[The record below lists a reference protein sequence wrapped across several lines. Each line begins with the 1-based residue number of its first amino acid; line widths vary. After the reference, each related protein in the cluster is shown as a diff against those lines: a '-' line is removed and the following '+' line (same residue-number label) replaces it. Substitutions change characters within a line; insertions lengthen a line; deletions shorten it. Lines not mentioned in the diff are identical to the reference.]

1 MPIEDAPDRLD
12 PSPAANAPDDG
23 FLVASVVGG
32 DEPALRKLMDRY
44 DRLVRF
50 AVFRA
55 ARQRCARDPEFLE
68 SVASATWAGF
78 VQSLRKNPDRPRD
91 SVRAYLSFI
100 ARNQTVSALR
110 RDAGDPP
117 ILSLDAGEG
126 LDLPDQLEEPAEMV
140 ANLEDLETLRACLAE
155 CDPDDRTL
163 IGQLPAITERRWRD
177 AAEALNLAESTLRSR
192 WTRLLE
198 RLRARLTQKNPKA
211 LAPGGPDGDS

>member
-1 MPIEDAPDRLD
+1 MPIDDSPDRLNV
-12 PSPAANAPDDG
+12 SLPADTPDDG
-23 FLVASVVGG
+23 FLVAGVVGG
-32 DEPALRKLMDRY
+32 DEAALRKLMDRY
-44 DRLVRF
+44 DRLVRY

-55 ARQRCARDPEFLE
+55 ARQRCSRDPEFIE

-78 VQSLRKNPDRPRD
+78 VQSLRKNPDRPPD
-91 SVRAYLSFI
+91 SVRAYLSLI

-117 ILSLDAGEG
+117 VLSLDAGEG
-126 LDLPDQLEEPAEMV
+126 LDLPNQLEEPAEMV

-177 AAEALNLAESTLRSR
+177 AAAALNLAESTLRSR
-192 WTRLLE
+192 WNRLLE
-198 RLRARLTQKNPKA
+198 RLRARLAQKNPKA
-211 LAPGGPDGDS
+211 FAPGAPDGDS